1 MKKVIGVRKSEAK
14 MAKRKLC
21 AWLLVA
27 IFPATGLLAE
37 AQQAKKIPRI
47 GYLGLGSGPTETDTG
62 FKQQLRDLGWVEGQ
76 NVTIEY
82 RWAANDIGRLP
93 ILAEELVRSKVDVM
107 VASATP
113 VIHAVRKATTTIPIV
128 TMGAADPIATGFVK
142 SLAQPGGNITG
153 LSLQM
158 PELAGKWLELLK
170 EINPK
175 LSRVAFLAHGGDPAH
190 KLFLKEAQDVAPKL
204 GIHLQPVVIEDLER
218 LDVAFSTMKKQRA
231 GAVIIQPILSGTVL
245 GQGSKVAQLAVQ
257 HRLPSVS
264 DSIRFLEAG
273 GLMSYGV
280 NRLDMFRRAAVY
292 VDKILKGT
300 KPEEIPVEQPM
311 KFDFIVNLKTA
322 KQIGITIPQWTL
334 MKADRV
340 IR

>member
-1 MKKVIGVRKSEAK
+1 MRTNVGLSILIA
-14 MAKRKLC
+14 
-21 AWLLVA
+21 LLFTHGQFA
-27 IFPATGLLAE
+27 A
-37 AQQAKKIPRI
+37 AQQPKKIPRI
-47 GYLGLGSGPTETDTG
+47 GYLGLGSGPTESEAE
-62 FKQQLRDLGWVEGQ
+62 FKQRLRDLGWVEGQ
-76 NVTIEY
+76 NVAIEY
-82 RWAANDIGRLP
+82 RWAANQMDRLP
-93 ILAEELVRSKVDVM
+93 ILAEELVHLKVDVI
-107 VASATP
+107 VAPATP
-113 VIHAVRKATTTIPIV
+113 AVEAARKATTTMPIV
-128 TMGAADPIATGFVK
+128 MMGAADPVASGFVK

-158 PELAGKWLELLK
+158 PERAGKWLELLK

-175 LSRVAFLAHGGDPAH
+175 LSRVAFLAHGGDPAL
-190 KLFLKEAQDVAPKL
+190 KFFLKETQDVAPKL

-218 LDVAFSTMKKQRA
+218 LDAAFSTMKKQRA

-245 GQGSKVAQLAVQ
+245 GQGSKVAQLAIQ

-264 DSIRFLEAG
+264 DSIRFPEAG
-273 GLMSYGV
+273 GLMSYGA
-280 NRLDMFRRAAVY
+280 NRLDMFRRAAVF
-292 VDKILKGT
+292 VDKILKGI
-300 KPEEIPVEQPM
+300 KPEDIPVEQPM

>member
-1 MKKVIGVRKSEAK
+1 MRTNVGLSLFIA
-14 MAKRKLC
+14 
-21 AWLLVA
+21 LL
-27 IFPATGLLAE
+27 FTHGQFAE

-47 GYLGLGSGPTETDTG
+47 GYLGLGSGPTETEAG
-62 FKQQLRDLGWVEGQ
+62 LKQRLRDLGWVEGQ
-76 NVTIEY
+76 NVAIEY
-82 RWAANDIGRLP
+82 RWAANQMDRLP
-93 ILAEELVRSKVDVM
+93 ILAEELVRSKVDVI
-107 VASATP
+107 VVSATP
-113 VIHAVRKATTTIPIV
+113 AIEAVRKATTTMPIV
-128 TMGAADPIATGFVK
+128 MTGAADPVASGFVK

-158 PELAGKWLELLK
+158 PERAGKWLELLK

-175 LSRVAFLAHGGDPAH
+175 LSRVAFLGHGGDPAL
-190 KLFLKEAQDVAPKL
+190 KFFLKEAQYVAPKL
-204 GIHLQPVVIEDLER
+204 GMHLQPVIIEDPER
-218 LDVAFSTMKKQRA
+218 LDVAFTTMKKQRA

-245 GQGSKVAQLAVQ
+245 GQGNKVAQLAVQ

-264 DSIRFLEAG
+264 DSIRFPEAG
-273 GLMSYGV
+273 GLMSYGA
-280 NRLDMFRRAAVY
+280 NRLDMFRRAAVF

-300 KPEEIPVEQPM
+300 KPEDIPVEQPM
-311 KFDFIVNLKTA
+311 KFDFIINLKTA

>member
-1 MKKVIGVRKSEAK
+1 MRTNVGLSILIA
-14 MAKRKLC
+14 
-21 AWLLVA
+21 LLFTHGQFA
-27 IFPATGLLAE
+27 A
-37 AQQAKKIPRI
+37 AQQPKKIPRI
-47 GYLGLGSGPTETDTG
+47 GYLGLGSGPTESEAE
-62 FKQQLRDLGWVEGQ
+62 FKQRLRDLGWVEGQ
-76 NVTIEY
+76 NVAIEY
-82 RWAANDIGRLP
+82 RWAANQMDRLP
-93 ILAEELVRSKVDVM
+93 ILAEELVHLKVDVI
-107 VASATP
+107 VAPATP
-113 VIHAVRKATTTIPIV
+113 AVEAARKATKTIPIIM
-128 TMGAADPIATGFVK
+128 TGAADPIASGFVK

-158 PELAGKWLELLK
+158 PERAGKWLELLK

-175 LSRVAFLAHGGDPAH
+175 LSRVAFLAHGGDPAL
-190 KLFLKEAQDVAPKL
+190 KFFLKETQDVAPKL

-218 LDVAFSTMKKQRA
+218 LDAAFSTMKKQRA

-245 GQGSKVAQLAVQ
+245 GQGSKVAQLAIQ

-264 DSIRFLEAG
+264 DSIRFPEAG
-273 GLMSYGV
+273 GLMSYGA
-280 NRLDMFRRAAVY
+280 NRLDMFRRAAVF
-292 VDKILKGT
+292 VDKILKGI
-300 KPEEIPVEQPM
+300 KPEDIPVEQPM